1 MLEYVESLTVK
12 SLCNTHWESRIKSV
26 KAIRFQAPEL
36 RSILLH
42 LSKDKDVE
50 AKDRSDAKNL
60 FNVLGTFEF
69 ILGMVIWHDI
79 LFTVNSVSKKLQS
92 PSMCIDATLQLI
104 EGTVNSLKTIEMKAL
119 LLVWSLLKKLHQ
131 KWVCSHHFQ

>member
-12 SLCNTHWESRIKSV
+12 SLCNTQWERRIKSV

-42 LSKDKDVE
+42 FSKDKDVE
-50 AKDRSDAKNL
+50 SKDRSDAKNL
-60 FNVLGTFEF
+60 FNVIGTFKF

-79 LFTVNSVSKKLQS
+79 
-92 PSMCIDATLQLI
+92 
-104 EGTVNSLKTIEMKAL
+104 
-119 LLVWSLLKKLHQ
+119 
-131 KWVCSHHFQ
+131 